1 MARQW
6 KLRRHLQVLNAYQ
19 DQNNS
24 LYSVINKVDVTSG
37 QDEQGRRYVIDQFSV
52 DKLERELKGGLGS
65 EVESDMSD
73 NNSDKD
79 EDE

>member
-6 KLRRHLQVLNAYQ
+6 KLRRHLQVLDAYQ